1 MVGVCNFTKFHPEKV
16 INLKVF
22 ETSHIFVHYLKR
34 GTFEAGELDL
44 LKESTHCIF
53 KLMILQF
60 VSSC

>member
-16 INLKVF
+16 INLTVF